1 MNVLVT
7 GGAGYIG
14 SVTVEALVGRG
25 DRVVVFDNLVKGHT
39 AAVHPQAT
47 FIQGDL
53 VDAAGIEAALRDHG
67 IEAVIHFA
75 AASLV
80 GESMQN
86 PGKYF
91 RNNVTGS
98 LTLTD
103 AMVAAGVQYLVFSST
118 AAVYGEPDTVPIPE
132 DAPHRPTNAYGASK
146 LAFEQ
151 LLPWYDRAYGR
162 RSVALRYFNACGAS
176 AAYGED
182 HHPET
187 HLIPLVL
194 AVAAGA
200 RDAAEVYGDDYATP
214 DGTAV
219 RDYIHVLD
227 LADAH
232 LRALDY
238 LAGGG
243 ASTAY
248 NLGNG
253 LGFSVQEVI
262 AAARRVTGH
271 TIPTRSGP
279 RRAGDPATLVAGS
292 ERIRTELGWTPQYPD
307 LDTIIADAWRW
318 QQAHPQG
325 YRDSP

>member
-1 MNVLVT
+1 MNILVT

-14 SVTVEALVGRG
+14 SVTVEALIGRG
-25 DRVVVFDNLVKGHT
+25 DRVVVFDNLVKGHR

-47 FIQGDL
+47 FIEGDL
-53 VDAAGIEAALRDHG
+53 LDAATIEAALRDHH

-98 LTLTD
+98 LTLVD
-103 AMVAAGVQYLVFSST
+103 AMVATGVKYLVFSST
-118 AAVYGEPDTVPIPE
+118 AAVYGEPEQVPIRE

-146 LAFEQ
+146 LAFEE
-151 LLPWYDRAYGR
+151 LLPWYDLIHSL

-176 AAYGED
+176 VAYGED
-182 HHPET
+182 HQPET

-200 RDAAEVYGDDYATP
+200 REAVDIYGDDYPTP

-219 RDYIHVLD
+219 RDYIHVSD

-243 ASTAY
+243 AATAY

-271 TIPTRSGP
+271 TIPTRSSA
-279 RRAGDPATLVAGS
+279 RRAGDPATLVAGAD
-292 ERIRTELGWTPQYPD
+292 RVRAELGWNPQYTQ
-307 LDTIIADAWRW
+307 LDTIIADAWHW
-318 QQAHPQG
+318 QQAHRQG
-325 YRDSP
+325 YGDRT